1 MIFKNLFRR
10 KTRTLLTILGIA
22 VGVASIIGLGALA
35 DGMQTGYTNM
45 LSGSKA
51 DLVLSQPDAF
61 DIAFS
66 SIDEEI
72 GPALAVMPEIKNVSA
87 MIEGYS
93 SSEDQTLLIVFGYP
107 DGSFS
112 LERYQL
118 VEGQM
123 LSEAKSSGVR
133 GKPVMLGSAAS
144 ESLKKGVGDNIRLVS
159 STYRVVGIY
168 QTGDAFEDSAVLLPM
183 REAQELLGKSRQVSL
198 FYIQLKD
205 PSLKQRLVDR
215 VQRQWPKLQLTG
227 ANEYANKQSM
237 IDMMRG
243 MMWVISIL
251 AIIIGGVSMMNS
263 QLMSVFERTREIG
276 VLRSVGWSSG
286 RVLRMILSESLLVCL
301 AGGLIGIVMGYGLL
315 TWLQSLIMMFGT
327 GISTV
332 RPSLILQA
340 LMVVLLLGVTGG
352 LYPAWKASRLQPV
365 EALRY
370 EGGSGSRVHRLPFG
384 GMAVQSLWQRSTRTI
399 LTMLAISLT
408 VGSILALDGIVKGFG
423 KAFTDSMFTTQA
435 EVILRQSNIG
445 DTSLSTIDERT
456 ADKITVMPEV
466 KSVSGVMFNFITDP
480 QTGAFFILQGYAPN
494 EFAIQ
499 RFQIVDGKMLNGN
512 RQIMLGRT
520 LADSM
525 NKGIGE
531 TVDFGG
537 IRYRIE
543 GIYESNV
550 GWEQMGGVISL
561 RDSQIAAGKPRKLMM
576 LAVKLRDPSQAS
588 ALVAKINR
596 DFPEVY
602 AALGGDFADQLPDMQ
617 KSKSMT
623 TSISILA
630 ILLGGVGVLNTM
642 LMVVMERTREIGVL
656 RAMGWR
662 RRRVLVLILQESG
675 YLGIGG
681 GILGIIVALGM
692 GGLMSTIPGLFG
704 AFGLVWTWDSLLRT
718 IVIALVLG
726 LLGGFYP
733 ALRATRLQPTEAL
746 RYE

>member
-10 KTRTLLTILGIA
+10 KTRTMLTILGIA

-35 DGMQTGYTNM
+35 DGMQAGYNNM

-66 SIDEEI
+66 AIDENI
-72 GPALAVMPEIKNVSA
+72 GQALASMPEIKNVSA

-93 SSEDQTLLIVFGYP
+93 STDSQSLLIVFGYP
-107 DGSFS
+107 EDSFS
-112 LERYQL
+112 LERFQI

-123 LSEAKSSGVR
+123 FSHAKYTNLH
-133 GKPVMLGSAAS
+133 GKPVMLGSAAA
-144 ESLKKGVGDNIRLVS
+144 ESLKKGVGDSIRLTS
-159 STYRVVGIY
+159 SSYRVVGIY
-168 QTGDAFEDSAVLLPM
+168 QTGDAFEDSAVLLPI

-215 VQRQWPKLQLTG
+215 VERQWPKLKLTG
-227 ANEYANKQSM
+227 ASEYANKQAM
-237 IDMMRG
+237 VDMMRG
-243 MMWVISIL
+243 MMWVISML

-276 VLRSVGWSSG
+276 VLRSLGWSSG

-301 AGGLIGIVMGYGLL
+301 AGGLLGVVLGYGLL
-315 TWLQSLIMMFGT
+315 LYMQSQIIMFGS

-332 RPSLILQA
+332 RPALLAQA
-340 LMVVLLLGVTGG
+340 LVVVLVLGITGG

-370 EGGSGSRVHRLPFG
+370 EGGSGGRIHRLPFG
-384 GMAVQSLWQRSTRTI
+384 GMAIQSLWQRSTRTI
-399 LTMLAISLT
+399 LTMAAISLT
-408 VGSILALDGIVKGFG
+408 VGSIMALDGIVNGFSQ
-423 KAFTDSMFTTQA
+423 AFTDSMFTTQA
-435 EVILRQSNIG
+435 ELILRQSNIG
-445 DTSLSTIDERT
+445 DTSISTIDERI
-456 ADKITVMPEV
+456 ADKIAAMPEV
-466 KSVSGVMFNFITDP
+466 QSTSGVMFNFITDP
-480 QTGAFFILQGYAPN
+480 QSGAFFILQGYAPN

-499 RFQIVDGKMLNGN
+499 RFHVVEGSMLNGN

-525 NKGIGE
+525 NKSVGD
-531 TVDFGG
+531 TVEFGG
-537 IRYRIE
+537 IRYRIV
-543 GIYESNV
+543 GIFESNV

-576 LAVKLRDPSQAS
+576 LAVKLRNPSQAS
-588 ALVAKINR
+588 VLVEQINLQ
-596 DFPEVY
+596 FPEVY
-602 AALGGDFADQLPDMQ
+602 AALGGEFADQLPDMQ
-617 KSKSMT
+617 NSKSMT
-623 TSISILA
+623 TSISILGV
-630 ILLGGVGVLNTM
+630 LLGGVGVLNTM

-656 RAMGWR
+656 RALGWR
-662 RRRVLVLILQESG
+662 RRRVLQLIMQEAG

-681 GILGIIVALGM
+681 GLLGILVAFGM
-692 GGLMSTIPGLFG
+692 GGLMRSVPGVLG
-704 AFGLVWTWDSLLRT
+704 AFDLVWTWESFVRT
-718 IVIALVLG
+718 LAIALILG
-726 LLGGFYP
+726 ILGGFYP